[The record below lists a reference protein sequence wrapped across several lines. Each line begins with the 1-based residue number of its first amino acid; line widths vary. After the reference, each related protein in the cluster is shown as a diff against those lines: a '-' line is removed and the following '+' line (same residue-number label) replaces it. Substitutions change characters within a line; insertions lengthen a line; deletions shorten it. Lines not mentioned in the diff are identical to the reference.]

1 MGQLAL
7 ASSFDRAVF
16 FGMPVGRAV
25 QWVAAAGG
33 RIGSRPR
40 AKGGSKAGIELP
52 DVMAYA
58 ELIIDV
64 TVLKVALICEPSP
77 RAAAM
82 MPTAIKAAM
91 RPYSMAV
98 APDSSFTKRM
108 TWFCMTDSP
117 VLLAVWRV
125 LPRVVRLRG
134 HAFEGAKAAENPDRY
149 LTAR

>member
-1 MGQLAL
+1 MGAAPAQ
-7 ASSFDRAVF
+7 RAA
-16 FGMPVGRAV
+16 PKL
-25 QWVAAAGG
+25 
-33 RIGSRPR
+33 GSNCQT
-40 AKGGSKAGIELP
+40 
-52 DVMAYA
+52 VMAYA
-58 ELIIDV
+58 ELIVDV

-117 VLLAVWRV
+117 YVIGRFGGCYPVW
-125 LPRVVRLRG
+125 
-134 HAFEGAKAAENPDRY
+134 
-149 LTAR
+149 

>member
-1 MGQLAL
+1 MGAAPAQ
-7 ASSFDRAVF
+7 RAA
-16 FGMPVGRAV
+16 PKL
-25 QWVAAAGG
+25 
-33 RIGSRPR
+33 GSNCQT
-40 AKGGSKAGIELP
+40 
-52 DVMAYA
+52 VMAYA
-58 ELIIDV
+58 ELIVDV

-117 VLLAVWRV
+117 VLLGGLAGAT
-125 LPRVVRLRG
+125 RVVRLRG
-134 HAFEGAKAAENPDRY
+134 HAFEGAKAAENPDGY